1 MDLQQIE
8 QLLTEQLQLSEVY
21 VKADGSHYAVTAVGS
36 CFADVSR
43 VKQQQMVYAPLM
55 QAIADGSIHALSIK
69 TFTPEQTHRS
79 ETFYATVP
87 SYSQRP
93 TAR

>member
-21 VKADGSHYAVTAVGS
+21 VNADGSHYAVTAVGS

-55 QAIADGSIHALSIK
+55 AAIADGSIHAVSIK
-69 TFTPEQTHRS
+69 TFTPEQWRR
-79 ETFYATVP
+79 EKLLNP
-87 SYSQRP
+87 P
-93 TAR
+93 L